1 MRISNFSE
9 SDVGVYTCIASNVMG
24 RANSTIRLY
33 GKFLRDG
40 FSLPLLKTLWTERLY
55 SDERRLLR
63 QIVSWLNDSI
73 CL

>member
-33 GKFLRDG
+33 GKFPRDD
-40 FSLPLLKTLWTERLY
+40 FH
-55 SDERRLLR
+55 
-63 QIVSWLNDSI
+63 
-73 CL
+73 